1 MISFELTEEQRMIAD
16 TVEAFARDEIRPA
29 ARAADEEGQVPAEL
43 IQKIWE
49 LGLVRSVLPEE
60 SGGDGGQ
67 RSAVTGAVA
76 GEALAY
82 GDLSIAIYA
91 LAPRL
96 AAYPILEMG
105 TAEQRARC
113 LPAFAGERFRAA
125 TAAFMEPRWNFD
137 VTSVDTTSVR
147 SGSRYILNGSKCYVP
162 LAQEAD
168 LVLVYASGSGAGAVD
183 AFLVPAGCAG
193 MTVLER
199 EKNMG
204 LKALPTYGLK
214 LTGCTVGAED
224 RLGGEHGIDFPRLVS
239 EAKVALAAMAVGVAR
254 AAFDYARE
262 YALQRRAFG
271 APIATKQA
279 IAFMLAE
286 MALEVDASRLL
297 TWEAAGRLDKG
308 ESAFKE
314 SCQAKS
320 YAAAVVLKIADN
332 AVQILGGHGYIRE
345 HPVEMWLRN
354 ARGFAALEGVTTV

>member
-29 ARAADEEGQVPAEL
+29 ARAADDAGSVPGDL
-43 IQKIWE
+43 VQKIWE

-60 SGGDGGQ
+60 FGGDGGQ

-105 TAEQRARC
+105 TPEQRTRC
-113 LPAFAGERFRAA
+113 LPGFAGEQFRAA
-125 TAAFMEPRWNFD
+125 TAALMEPRWDFD
-137 VTSVDTTSVR
+137 VLSIDTTAVK
-147 SGSRYILNGSKCYVP
+147 SGSSYLLNGHKCYVP
-162 LAQEAD
+162 LAPESES
-168 LVLVYASGSGAGAVD
+168 VLIYASCNSSAAVE
-183 AFLVPAGCAG
+183 AFLVPGGSSG
-193 MTVLER
+193 MTILER

-204 LKALPTYGLK
+204 LKALPTYTLK
-214 LTGCTVGAED
+214 LTDCAVAQEN
-224 RLGGEHGIDFPRLVS
+224 RLGGERGINFPRLVS
-239 EAKVALAAMAVGVAR
+239 EAKVALASMGVGVSR
-254 AAFDYARE
+254 AAFEYARD

-271 APIATKQA
+271 AAIATKQA

-297 TWEAAGRLDKG
+297 AWEAASRLDKG
-308 ESAFKE
+308 EDAFKE

-320 YAAAVVLKIADN
+320 YAAAAALKIADN
-332 AVQILGGHGYIRE
+332 ALQILGGHGYIRE

-354 ARGFAALEGVTTV
+354 ARGFATLEGITTV